1 MLPNLINVTLAI
13 SEKTTL
19 DKVSSIIKS
28 FKDIGHVKN
37 LTDYNSLTES
47 LKDTDKSLFFIIDLT
62 SEKFAS
68 AKMKAQDIVTDH
80 DKNVIFLVNEEL
92 KSDPKLATVGENLLD
107 SKFKLIEM
115 TSLISD
121 LRSET
126 SGEYFPITINSFYK
140 VKTFPCDAFV
150 KLGTDKF
157 VKVIHENDPVEDEFI
172 KKYKTKRVDSL
183 YVKAVDFYDKCT
195 ELFADKL
202 ADVDLFNTKEE
213 YIRKSQEILHEMIK
227 DLGVSEH
234 IVAKVGEALN
244 HVEEELNKP
253 NLKKVF
259 DLFEKQKGSF
269 IYDHSYLTMLFCN
282 ILCKHMDWESEQVRN
297 KLALASMFH
306 DLGIENPKK
315 AFYEGAGKANIM
327 TMNKELSDEIMDHGN
342 VIAKMLEE
350 DPEMPQEVLNICLNH
365 HEGLGP
371 EESFP
376 KGVSGVNLTQLEC
389 VFIVAHSFVLEL
401 YKIAFNTTKIQKAYD
416 AVAEKYTSGNF
427 KPIIQAF
434 SVALEE
440 ELKPLM

>member
-1 MLPNLINVTLAI
+1 MLPNQINVTLAI
-13 SEKTTL
+13 TEKPTL

-37 LTDYNSLTES
+37 VTDYNSLKES
-47 LKDTDKSLFFIIDLT
+47 LADKDKNLFFIIDLT

-80 DKNVIFLVNEEL
+80 DRNVIFLVNETLRADE
-92 KSDPKLATVGENLLD
+92 KLATVGENLLD
-107 SKFKLIEM
+107 STFKLIEL

-126 SGEYFPITINSFYK
+126 GGEYFPITINSFYK
-140 VKTFPCDAFV
+140 VKSFPCDAYV
-150 KLGTDKF
+150 KLGADKY
-157 VKVIHENDPVEDEFI
+157 VKVIHETDPVDDEFI
-172 KKYKTKRVDSL
+172 SKYKNKRVDSL
-183 YVKAVDFYDKCT
+183 YVKAADFYDKCT

-202 ADVDLFNTKEE
+202 ADVDLFDTKEE
-213 YIRKSQEILHEMIK
+213 YIRKSQEILHDMVK

-234 IVAKVGEALN
+234 MVSKVGEALS
-244 HVEEELNKP
+244 HVEEEINKP

-269 IYDHSYLTMLFCN
+269 IYDHSYLTMMFCN

-315 AFYEGAGKANIM
+315 AFYEGAGKSNIAA
-327 TMNKELSDEIMDHGN
+327 MNKELSGEILNHGS
-342 VIAKMLEE
+342 VIAEMLQA
-350 DPEMPQEVLNICLNH
+350 DPEMPQEVINICMNH

-371 EESFP
+371 EESYP

-389 VFIVAHSFVLEL
+389 VFIVSHAFVLEL
-401 YKIAFNTTKIQKAYD
+401 YKIAFNTAKIQKAYD
-416 AVAEKYTSGNF
+416 AVADKYTSGNF